1 MDATWIAF
9 AFLCRW
15 GEISI
20 IQRYCLPDERSGN
33 AASLTYSVVGAAAM
47 PWLLLT
53 KAKRG
58 GDGRTKDSLLP
69 FPLYLKLSVY
79 DS

>member
-15 GEISI
+15 GGV
-20 IQRYCLPDERSGN
+20 YYTALLPARRAERNSGP
-33 AASLTYSVVGAAAM
+33 LTYLVVGAAAM

-53 KAKRG
+53 KAKREG
-58 GDGRTKDSLLP
+58 PGRTKNSLLP

-79 DS
+79 DA

>member
-15 GEISI
+15 GGISI
-20 IQRYCLPDERSGN
+20 IQRYCLPYERSGN
-33 AASLTYSVVGAAAM
+33 VASFTCMVVAAAAM

-53 KAKRG
+53 KAK
-58 GDGRTKDSLLP
+58 
-69 FPLYLKLSVY
+69 
-79 DS
+79 